1 MCAAPNGS
9 HFTSAGHTGSAHL
22 RPGTTQP
29 STHSTSGGTSAGMAN
44 ASDTFA
50 DMPAVT
56 GFGNYTP
63 NGSDSS
69 PMRPVYSAGPAG
81 ETEEFLAIA
90 GAAGQD
96 QPQQPQLTP
105 SEQPVSAPANPL
117 VAAKMA
123 NSGQAKAGS
132 GLFPIQGTDSERGTK
147 EFDTT
152 FNEPRSKKSGVIVA
166 IVIVLVVAVFAAAYI
181 YLTNK
186 EAAQARTQLD
196 AAIET
201 LASTDAV
208 ISSID
213 GAVAEE
219 ISTGV
224 APEALSLALEQSTT
238 TQNSLSSAETQAND
252 ALASSARM
260 TSEQKSA
267 ADAVLESI
275 SARRSMLEAAR
286 QIQTA
291 TGSVSAATEA
301 LNQVFDLINEANSK
315 YSYANELWTAYTGGG
330 DISWLNPQDILDN
343 EAEAYNDV
351 QNALQIVASAKESAP
366 DVDFTAV
373 ENDLNCYADLLNARY
388 THNSFAIAGDT
399 ASADAQM
406 DWFNTATANLDA
418 AAAQMFW
425 STDEYLAAYGPADTS
440 VDAFVSNYA
449 YARDKLVVADTAI
462 AAYAGTTP
470 AVSGALP
477 EAAGAD
483 NGDEAV
489 PAEGEGDASADAS
502 AEAAAS
508 ADGEVSAEESSADEE
523 QVTAEADAAQQ
534 AAAEGEQA
542 A

>member
-9 HFTSAGHTGSAHL
+9 HFPSAGHTGSAHL
-22 RPGTTQP
+22 RPDAAQTRSENMQVGVP
-29 STHSTSGGTSAGMAN
+29 N

-56 GFGNYTP
+56 GFGGYTP
-63 NGSDSS
+63 NGSDST
-69 PMRPVYSAGPAG
+69 PMRPVYTAAPAG
-81 ETEEFLAIA
+81 ETEEFLAIT
-90 GAAGQD
+90 GAAAQAR
-96 QPQQPQLTP
+96 QQPELAP
-105 SEQPVSAPANPL
+105 SDQPVSAPANPL

-123 NSGQAKAGS
+123 NAGQAKEG
-132 GLFPIQGTDSERGTK
+132 GLFPIQEVEPKRGTK

-152 FNEPRSKKSGVIVA
+152 FNEPRSKKSGIIVAVVIVA
-166 IVIVLVVAVFAAAYI
+166 VVAVFAAAYI

-186 EAAQARTQLD
+186 EAAQARTKLD

-201 LASTDAV
+201 LVSTDAV

-224 APEALSLALEQSTT
+224 TPEALSLALEQTTT
-238 TQNSLSSAETQAND
+238 TQNSLSSAETQASD
-252 ALASSARM
+252 ALASSRL
-260 TSEQKSA
+260 TSEQTDA
-267 ADAVLESI
+267 ANAVLTSV

-291 TGSVSAATEA
+291 TSASTVAADA
-301 LNQVFDLINEANSK
+301 LNQVFDLVADANSK
-315 YSYANELWTAYTGGG
+315 YSYANDLWNSYNGGG

-343 EAEAYNDV
+343 EMAAYNDI
-351 QNALQIVASAKESAP
+351 QSALQIVATAKESATS
-366 DVDFTAV
+366 VDFTAV

-388 THNSFAIAGDT
+388 THNSYAIAGDT
-399 ASADAQM
+399 ASADAQL
-406 DWFNTATANLDA
+406 DWFNTASANLDA
-418 AAAQMFW
+418 AAAQMYW

-449 YARDKLVVADTAI
+449 YARDKLVSADDTI

-477 EAAGAD
+477 EAASAS
-483 NGDEAV
+483 
-489 PAEGEGDASADAS
+489 EGEAASGEDAS
-502 AEAAAS
+502 AEGEPAEDAQSAEGEAAAE
-508 ADGEVSAEESSADEE
+508 G
-523 QVTAEADAAQQ
+523 DAAQQ
-534 AAAEGEQA
+534 ETGEDGQA

>member
-9 HFTSAGHTGSAHL
+9 HFTSAGHTGSNHL
-22 RPGTTQP
+22 RPDATQP
-29 STHSTSGGTSAGMAN
+29 PASASPAGTPS

-69 PMRPVYSAGPAG
+69 PMRPAYPTAAEAG

-90 GAAGQD
+90 GAAGQA
-96 QPQQPQLTP
+96 QPQQPELTP

-123 NSGQAKAGS
+123 NSGQAKSGS
-132 GLFPIQGTDSERGTK
+132 GLFPIKEVEPKRGTK

-186 EAAQARTQLD
+186 EAAEARTKLD

-201 LASTDAV
+201 LSSTDAV

-238 TQNSLSSAETQAND
+238 TQNSLSSAETQANE

-260 TSEQKSA
+260 TSEEKDA
-267 ADAVLESI
+267 ADAVLESV

-291 TGSVSAATEA
+291 TSSTSGAAAA
-301 LNQVFDLINEANSK
+301 LNQVFDLVGDANSK
-315 YSYANELWTAYTGGG
+315 YSYANELWNAYNGGG
-330 DISWLNPQDILDN
+330 DISWLNPQDILNN
-343 EAEAYNDV
+343 EVEAYNDI

-366 DVDFTAV
+366 DVDFSAV

-388 THNSFAIAGDT
+388 THNSYAIAGDT
-399 ASADAQM
+399 ASADAQL

-425 STDEYLAAYGPADTS
+425 TTDEYLAAYGPTESS

-449 YARDKLVVADTAI
+449 YARDKLVTADTAI
-462 AAYAGTTP
+462 AAYAGTNP

-477 EAAGAD
+477 EAATAAD
-483 NGDEAV
+483 EGQDA
-489 PAEGEGDASADAS
+489 PAEDSAAVAGEGDA
-502 AEAAAS
+502 AAAEE
-508 ADGEVSAEESSADEE
+508 APAEDAQAAEGEPAAEG
-523 QVTAEADAAQQ
+523 DAAQE
-534 AAAEGEQA
+534 AAPEGEQA